1 MSKFTTSR
9 VVSAQ
14 CAEDM
19 DLTAGI
25 RSTEETCKL
34 IFFAY
39 SMLASPKNAS
49 FIYIFD
55 ARIIKPAS
63 HAYVFTNFILFE
75 APHDVSTSLQLST
88 DCEQDKTPKR
98 LENVCVLS
106 DVCVCVDI
114 SFSFVSVLFVSF
126 LFCPCSVSIL
136 FLFYFVSLVWTLP
149 YGSIWL
155 KIEIVRQ
162 LR

>member
-1 MSKFTTSR
+1 MTNCEPVSFSRRALLHGVSKFTTSR

-106 DVCVCVDI
+106 DVCVCVWTL
-114 SFSFVSVLFVSF
+114 VSVLFPFCLF
-126 LFCPCSVSIL
+126 LFCFVPVL
-136 FLFYFVSLVWTLP
+136 FLFCFCFILCL
-149 YGSIWL
+149 
-155 KIEIVRQ
+155 
-162 LR
+162 